1 MTPDEVQRWLDAYLD
16 AWKTYDRPAIEA
28 LFSEDVAYRYHPYDD
43 PITGRDAVVASWLGD
58 GQHAGA
64 STRDEPGTYAGS
76 YRPVAVD
83 GDVAVAVGMSTYSER
98 PGGPVTT
105 TYDNCWVIRFDGEGR
120 CREFTEWYMKR
131 PAAASA

>member
-83 GDVAVAVGMSTYSER
+83 GDMAVAVGRSEEHTSEVQSHSDLVCR
-98 PGGPVTT
+98 LLLEKKKQTT
-105 TYDNCWVIRFDGEGR
+105 R
-120 CREFTEWYMKR
+120 
-131 PAAASA
+131 

>member
-16 AWKTYDRPAIEA
+16 AWKTYDGPAIEA

-64 STRDEPGTYAGS
+64 SS
-76 YRPVAVD
+76 
-83 GDVAVAVGMSTYSER
+83 
-98 PGGPVTT
+98 
-105 TYDNCWVIRFDGEGR
+105 
-120 CREFTEWYMKR
+120 
-131 PAAASA
+131 PAARGQRRHLLRPRRRPRPPPGQDDRDPRVRLAGARARAEPPRLQA